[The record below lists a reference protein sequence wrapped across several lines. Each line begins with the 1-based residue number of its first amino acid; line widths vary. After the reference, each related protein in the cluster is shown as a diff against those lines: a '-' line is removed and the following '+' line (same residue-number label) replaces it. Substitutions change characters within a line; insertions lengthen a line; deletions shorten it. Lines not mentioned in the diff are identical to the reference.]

1 MRRGQTVVEYMIT
14 LSVVSIGIIAIMYA
28 FQGATIGNVTALSVE
43 MATGSNG
50 SLINA
55 GIQQQ

>member
-14 LSVVSIGIIAIMYA
+14 LSVISIGIIAIMYA
-28 FQGATIGNVTALSVE
+28 FQDATIGNVTALSND
-43 MATGSNG
+43 MAGGATGS
-50 SLINA
+50 LIDA

>member
-14 LSVVSIGIIAIMYA
+14 LSVVSIAIIAIMYA
-28 FQGATIGNVTALSVE
+28 FQDATIANVTALSDD
-43 MATGSNG
+43 MAGGTTG
-50 SLINA
+50 SLIDA

>member
-14 LSVVSIGIIAIMYA
+14 LSVISIGIIGIMYA
-28 FQGATIGNVTALSVE
+28 FQDATIGNVTALSND
-43 MATGSNG
+43 MAGGAAG
-50 SLINA
+50 SLIDA